1 MPLLGQHAP
10 GGLQVGR
17 ARRSRRTRGPRR
29 AGVVNARRARRY
41 TCPGMATPGEA
52 AMRPSVRSII
62 RTAVFPVAGRGTG
75 FLPATKASPKEML
88 PVVDKPL
95 IQYAVEE
102 ALSAGATRLVFI
114 TGASKRAIEDH
125 FDSDQELEH
134 MLEAQVKSDLLNQVR
149 SVLPSYASCIYIRQP
164 APLGLGHAVL
174 CAQPA
179 VGAEPFFV
187 HLADDLIRSEVA
199 GLAQMAQVYEAK
211 RASVLGVQVVPRQ
224 DTEKYGIVAV
234 EADKSP
240 TSRVRS
246 IIEKPKPSVAPS
258 NLAVVGR
265 YVLAPA
271 IFEHLEKIGQGAGG
285 EIQLTDGIAA
295 LMGEEAVY
303 AHRFT
308 GKRYDCGSKLGYLQA
323 TVEFGLGHPQL
334 GKDFGKYLLSLS
346 RETINSIAAKG
357 NEYTPTDRRKS
368 ANGTS
373 ARARPNGGLSN
384 C

>member
-1 MPLLGQHAP
+1 MRL
-10 GGLQVGR
+10 
-17 ARRSRRTRGPRR
+17 
-29 AGVVNARRARRY
+29 
-41 TCPGMATPGEA
+41 TPK
-52 AMRPSVRSII
+52 SVI
-62 RTAVFPVAGRGTG
+62 RTAVFPVAGRGTR

-102 ALSAGATRLVFI
+102 ALAAGVTRLVFV

-125 FDSDQELEH
+125 FDSDQELEQL
-134 MLEAQVKSDLLNQVR
+134 LERQGKSDLANQLR

-187 HLADDLIRSEVA
+187 HLADDLIKSEVA
-199 GLAQMAQVYEAK
+199 CLAQMAEVYESK
-211 RASVLGVQVVPRQ
+211 RASILGVQVVPRS
-224 DTEKYGIVAV
+224 DTDKYGIVAV
-234 EADKSP
+234 EADKSN

-246 IIEKPKPSVAPS
+246 IIEKPKPAVAPS

-271 IFEHLEKIGQGAGG
+271 IFEHLERLGQGAGG

-295 LMGEEAVY
+295 LMREEAVY
-303 AHRFT
+303 AYRFN

-323 TVEFGLGHPQL
+323 TVEYALSHPAL
-334 GKDFGKYLLSLS
+334 GKEFRKYLKGLDVDAAEFRDDMSHAAESGERTGAS
-346 RETINSIAAKG
+346 RRSSRGSGAGRAT
-357 NEYTPTDRRKS
+357 
-368 ANGTS
+368 NGTG
-373 ARARPNGGLSN
+373 ARTHTAGSDARRRTGRRVQV
-384 C
+384 

>member
-1 MPLLGQHAP
+1 M
-10 GGLQVGR
+10 
-17 ARRSRRTRGPRR
+17 TT
-29 AGVVNARRARRY
+29 NAKS
-41 TCPGMATPGEA
+41 P
-52 AMRPSVRSII
+52 I
-62 RTAVFPVAGRGTG
+62 RTAVFPVAGRGTR

-102 ALSAGATRLVFI
+102 ALAAGAQRLVFI

-125 FDSDQELEH
+125 FDSDQELEL
-134 MLEAQVKSDLLNQVR
+134 MLKLQGKSDLLNQLR

-199 GLAQMAQVYEAK
+199 CLAQMARVYEAK
-211 RASVLGVQVVPRQ
+211 RASVLGVQAVPRQ

-234 EADKSP
+234 EADRST

-246 IIEKPKPSVAPS
+246 IVEKPKPSVAPS

-271 IFEHLEKIGQGAGG
+271 IFEHLERVGRGAGG

-295 LMGEEAVY
+295 LMREEAVY
-303 AHRFT
+303 AYRFE

-323 TVEFGLGHPQL
+323 TVEYALGHPAL
-334 GKDFGKYLLSLS
+334 GREFRRYLRGLDVSAAAATENS
-346 RETINSIAAKG
+346 RTRAGNGRATNGSGARRHGAGAKRA
-357 NEYTPTDRRKS
+357 RR
-368 ANGTS
+368 GS
-373 ARARPNGGLSN
+373 ARRRSAAGSRPA
-384 C
+384 